1 VEEQALLA
9 IQGNTPMGLTPRYLL
24 RAESFPPLTL
34 SLLPCG
40 RRSFGAEA
48 MAARAADVPVFAVV
62 FPEIYSI
69 WQTKA
74 RHIRRFGNISVLEPG
89 VVDLVHR

>member
-1 VEEQALLA
+1 
-9 IQGNTPMGLTPRYLL
+9 
-24 RAESFPPLTL
+24 
-34 SLLPCG
+34 
-40 RRSFGAEA
+40 